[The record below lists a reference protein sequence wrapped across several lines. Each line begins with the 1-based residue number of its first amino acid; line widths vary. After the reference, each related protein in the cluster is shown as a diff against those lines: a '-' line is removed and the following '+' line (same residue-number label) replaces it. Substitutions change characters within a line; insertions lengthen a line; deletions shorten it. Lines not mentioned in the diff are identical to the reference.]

1 MKTNSL
7 AFRLFATAA
16 AWVLLVLPIAG
27 AIIYSLYAQEVE
39 TSFDRRLS
47 VLLTVI
53 LQDGIDHRETDAE
66 PGMPKDVGEPLFELT
81 HSGWYWQFK
90 PLDTPPAS
98 AVAADAK
105 APNAKAAPEPK
116 IPRTLKSRSLAGA
129 DLPLPSDFNVEP
141 NDREIRWANL
151 EGPLQ
156 QWLRVAETNYVF
168 GAGRKG
174 KRYSVA
180 VAGTLGEK
188 EVSLRSFRT
197 RLALALAL
205 AGVGLLAVTLFQ
217 IRFGL
222 LPLHKVEKGLAAIR
236 SGDAVRLDAGLPQ
249 EIEPL
254 QHELN
259 ALLKSNQEIVERART
274 HVGNLAHALKT
285 PLAVIVNE
293 ARDDASPLARKVTEQ
308 AELMHTQVNLYLE
321 RARMA
326 ARIGVIGR
334 VTEVRPVAESIIRAL
349 ERIHRDRQIAFTVDC
364 PAGARFQGERQDLEE
379 MLGNLLDNAAKWAHT
394 TVTLSAAI
402 IAPAAGATGNW
413 LEIRVDD
420 DGPGLTPEQLAEP
433 IIRGRRLDE
442 TKPGSGLGH
451 SIVADLA
458 HTYEGRL
465 ELQRA
470 EAGGLSAR
478 LTLPLA
484 V

>member
-1 MKTNSL
+1 MNTNSL

-16 AWVLLVLPIAG
+16 AWVVLVLPVAG
-27 AIIYSLYAQEVE
+27 AIIYSLYRTEVE

-53 LQDGIDHRETDAE
+53 LQDGIDHSEIEAE
-66 PGMPKDVGEPLFELT
+66 PGLPKDVGEPLFEIT

-90 PLDTPPAS
+90 PLDIRPPIS
-98 AVAADAK
+98 KPPDAK
-105 APNAKAAPEPK
+105 ASNAKSEPRV
-116 IPRTLKSRSLAGA
+116 PATLKSRSLAGA
-129 DLPLPSDFNVEP
+129 DLPLPSEFNIDP

-168 GAGRKG
+168 GEGRKAR
-174 KRYSVA
+174 RYSVA
-180 VAGTLGEK
+180 VGGPVGEMEASLG
-188 EVSLRSFRT
+188 SFRT
-197 RLALALAL
+197 RLSLSLAL
-205 AGVGLLAVTLFQ
+205 AGIGLLAVTLFQ

-222 LPLHKVEKGLAAIR
+222 LPLHKVERGLAAIR
-236 SGDAVRLDAGLPQ
+236 SGEAVRLDAGLPQ

-254 QHELN
+254 QQELN

-285 PLAVIVNE
+285 PLAVMVNE
-293 ARDDASPLARKVTEQ
+293 ARDDASPLARKVAEQ

-334 VTEVRPVAESIIRAL
+334 VTEVGPVAETIVRAL
-349 ERIHRDRQIAFTVDC
+349 ERIYRDRQITFTVNC
-364 PAGARFQGERQDLEE
+364 PAGTRVQGERQDLEE
-379 MLGNLLDNAAKWAHT
+379 MLGNLLDNAAKWASSKVLLT
-394 TVTLSAAI
+394 AMLV
-402 IAPAAGATGNW
+402 APNAAAGAPSW
-413 LEIRVDD
+413 LQIRVDD

-433 IIRGRRLDE
+433 IRRGRRLDE

-458 HTYEGRL
+458 HSYGGKL

>member
-1 MKTNSL
+1 MKANSL
-7 AFRLFATAA
+7 AFRLFATAV

-27 AIIYSLYAQEVE
+27 FLIYSLYRQEVE
-39 TSFDRRLS
+39 TSFDRRIG

-53 LQDGIDHRETDAE
+53 LSDSIDHGENE
-66 PGMPKDVGEPLFELT
+66 PGVPKDVGEPLFEIT

-90 PLDTPPAS
+90 PLDVKPPPS
-98 AVAADAK
+98 KPPDAK
-105 APNAKAAPEPK
+105 VANTKPSEPK
-116 IPRTLKSRSLAGA
+116 VPRALKSRSLASA
-129 DLPLPSDFNVEP
+129 DLPLPSEFNVDP

-156 QWLRVAETNYVF
+156 QWLRVAETIYVF
-168 GAGRKG
+168 GEGKKA

-180 VAGTLGEK
+180 VGGTLGET
-188 EVSLRSFRT
+188 EASLGSFRT
-197 RLALALAL
+197 RLSLSLAL

-222 LPLHKVEKGLAAIR
+222 LPLHKVEQGLAAIR
-236 SGDAVRLDAGLPQ
+236 SGEAVRLDAGLPQ
-249 EIEPL
+249 EIQPL
-254 QHELN
+254 QLELN

-285 PLAVIVNE
+285 PLAVMVNE
-293 ARDDASPLARKVTEQ
+293 ARDDPSPLARKVAEQ

-334 VTEVRPVAESIIRAL
+334 VTEVGPVAESIIRAL
-349 ERIHRDRQIAFTVDC
+349 ERIYRDRQLTFTVEC
-364 PAGARFQGERQDLEE
+364 PAGTRFQGERQDLEE

-394 TVTLSAAI
+394 KVLLTAIPTL
-402 IAPAAGATGNW
+402 PNGAAGTANW

-433 IIRGRRLDE
+433 ILRGRRLDE

-458 HTYEGRL
+458 HTYGGKL

>member
-1 MKTNSL
+1 MNTNSL
-7 AFRLFATAA
+7 AFRLFTTAA
-16 AWVLLVLPIAG
+16 AWVLLVLPVAG
-27 AIIYSLYAQEVE
+27 AIIYSLYRTEVE

-53 LQDGIDHRETDAE
+53 LQDGIDHGEDE
-66 PGMPKDVGEPLFELT
+66 PGDPKDVGEPLFEIT

-90 PLDTPPAS
+90 PLDVKLPPS
-98 AVAADAK
+98 KPPDAK
-105 APNAKAAPEPK
+105 VANTKPAEPRV
-116 IPRTLKSRSLAGA
+116 PRTLKSRSLAGT
-129 DLPLPSDFNVEP
+129 DLPLPSEFNIDP
-141 NDREIRWANL
+141 NDREVRWANL

-156 QWLRVAETNYVF
+156 QWLRVAETIYVF
-168 GAGRKG
+168 GEGKKA

-180 VAGTLGEK
+180 VGGTLGET
-188 EVSLRSFRT
+188 EASLGSFRT
-197 RLALALAL
+197 RLSLSLAL

-236 SGDAVRLDAGLPQ
+236 SGETTRLEAGLPQ

-285 PLAVIVNE
+285 PLAVMVNE
-293 ARDDASPLARKVTEQ
+293 ARDDPSPLARKVAEQ

-334 VTEVRPVAESIIRAL
+334 VTEVGPVAESIIRAL
-349 ERIHRDRQIAFTVDC
+349 ERIYRDRHLTFVVEC
-364 PAGARFQGERQDLEE
+364 PAGTRFQGERQDVEE
-379 MLGNLLDNAAKWAHT
+379 MLGNLLDNAAKWAHSKVLLT
-394 TVTLSAAI
+394 AI
-402 IAPAAGATGNW
+402 PTQPNGAAGTANW

-433 IIRGRRLDE
+433 ILRGRRLDE

-458 HTYEGRL
+458 HTYGGKL

-470 EAGGLSAR
+470 AAGGLSAR

>member
-1 MKTNSL
+1 MNTNSL

-16 AWVLLVLPIAG
+16 AWVLLVLPVAG
-27 AIIYSLYAQEVE
+27 AIIYSLYRTEVE
-39 TSFDRRLS
+39 TSFERRLS

-53 LQDGIDHRETDAE
+53 LQDGIDHGEDE
-66 PGMPKDVGEPLFELT
+66 PGDPKDVGEPLFEIT

-90 PLDTPPAS
+90 PLDVKLPPS
-98 AVAADAK
+98 KPPDPKAA
-105 APNAKAAPEPK
+105 NAKPSEPRV
-116 IPRTLKSRSLAGA
+116 PRTLKSRSLAGA
-129 DLPLPSDFNVEP
+129 DLPLPSEFNVDP

-156 QWLRVAETNYVF
+156 QSLRVAETNYVF
-168 GAGRKG
+168 GEG
-174 KRYSVA
+174 KKARRYSVA
-180 VAGTLGEK
+180 VGGTLGEM
-188 EVSLRSFRT
+188 EASLGSFRT
-197 RLALALAL
+197 RLSLSLAL

-222 LPLHKVEKGLAAIR
+222 LPLHKVEQGLAAIR
-236 SGDAVRLDAGLPQ
+236 SGEAVRLDAGLPQ

-285 PLAVIVNE
+285 PLAVMVNE
-293 ARDDASPLARKVTEQ
+293 ARDDPSPLARKVAEQ

-334 VTEVRPVAESIIRAL
+334 VTEVGPVAESIIRAL
-349 ERIHRDRQIAFTVDC
+349 ERIYRDRHLTFVVEC
-364 PAGARFQGERQDLEE
+364 PAGTRFQGERQDLEE
-379 MLGNLLDNAAKWAHT
+379 MLGNLLDNAAKWARGKVLLT
-394 TVTLSAAI
+394 AIPTL
-402 IAPAAGATGNW
+402 PNGAAGTSNW

-433 IIRGRRLDE
+433 ILRGRRLDE

-458 HTYEGRL
+458 HTYGGKL

>member
-16 AWVLLVLPIAG
+16 AWVLLVLPVAG
-27 AIIYSLYAQEVE
+27 AIIYSLYRTEVE

-53 LQDGIDHRETDAE
+53 LQDGIDHGEDG
-66 PGMPKDVGEPLFELT
+66 PGDPKDVGEPLFEIT

-90 PLDTPPAS
+90 PLDVKLPPS
-98 AVAADAK
+98 KPPDAK
-105 APNAKAAPEPK
+105 AANMKPSEPRV
-116 IPRTLKSRSLAGA
+116 PRTLKSRSLAGA
-129 DLPLPSDFNVEP
+129 DLPLPSEFNIDP

-156 QWLRVAETNYVF
+156 QWLRVAETIYVF
-168 GAGRKG
+168 GEGKKA

-180 VAGTLGEK
+180 VGGTLGEM
-188 EVSLRSFRT
+188 EASLGSFRT
-197 RLALALAL
+197 RLSLSLAL

-222 LPLHKVEKGLAAIR
+222 LPLHKVEQRLAAIR
-236 SGDAVRLDAGLPQ
+236 SGEAVRLGGGLPQ

-254 QHELN
+254 QQELN

-285 PLAVIVNE
+285 PLAVMVNE
-293 ARDDASPLARKVTEQ
+293 ARDDPSPLARKVAEQ

-334 VTEVRPVAESIIRAL
+334 VTEVGPVAESIIRAL
-349 ERIHRDRQIAFTVDC
+349 ERIYRDRHLIFVVEC
-364 PAGARFQGERQDLEE
+364 PAGTRFQGERQDLEE
-379 MLGNLLDNAAKWAHT
+379 MLGNLLDNAAKWART
-394 TVTLSAAI
+394 KVLLTAVPAQSNGAPATLS
-402 IAPAAGATGNW
+402 W
-413 LEIRVDD
+413 LQISVDD

-433 IIRGRRLDE
+433 ILRGRRLDE

-458 HTYEGRL
+458 HTYGGQL

-470 EAGGLSAR
+470 QAGGLSAR

>member
-16 AWVLLVLPIAG
+16 AWVLLVLPVAG
-27 AIIYSLYAQEVE
+27 AIIYSLYRQEVE

-47 VLLTVI
+47 VLLTVV
-53 LQDGIDHRETDAE
+53 LQDGVDHAEVEGE
-66 PGMPKDVGEPLFELT
+66 PGMPKDVGEPLFEIT
-81 HSGWYWQFK
+81 QSGWYWQFK
-90 PLDTPPAS
+90 PLDTKTPAPK
-98 AVAADAK
+98 AADTK
-105 APNAKAAPEPK
+105 QQNSKGEPRAQ
-116 IPRTLKSRSLAGA
+116 PTLRSRSLAGSE
-129 DLPLPSDFNVEP
+129 LPLPSDFDVAP

-156 QWLRVAETNYVF
+156 QWLRVAETYYVF
-168 GAGRKG
+168 GEG
-174 KRYSVA
+174 KKARRYSVA
-180 VAGTLGEK
+180 VGGILGEK
-188 EVSLRSFRT
+188 ETTLASFRT
-197 RLALALAL
+197 RLSLALAL

-222 LPLHKVEKGLAAIR
+222 HPLHKVEKSLAAIR
-236 SGDAVRLDAGLPQ
+236 SGEAAQLDAGLPQ

-293 ARDDASPLARKVTEQ
+293 ARDDTTGLGAKVTEQ
-308 AELMHTQVNLYLE
+308 AELMHSQVNLYLE

-326 ARIGVIGR
+326 ARVGVIGR
-334 VTEVRPVAESIIRAL
+334 VTEVGPVAESIVRAL
-349 ERIHRDRQIAFTVDC
+349 ERIYRDRQLTFSVDC
-364 PAGARFQGERQDLEE
+364 AAGVRFQGERQDLEE
-379 MLGNLLDNAAKWAHT
+379 MLGNLLDNAAKWARTKVMLT
-394 TVTLSAAI
+394 THPLPPISTGTA
-402 IAPAAGATGNW
+402 GNW
-413 LEIRVDD
+413 LHIKVED
-420 DGPGLTPEQLAEP
+420 DGPGLTPEQLAQP

-451 SIVADLA
+451 SIIADLA
-458 HTYEGRL
+458 HTYGGKL
-465 ELQRA
+465 ELARA
-470 EAGGLSAR
+470 EIGGLSAQ

>member
-7 AFRLFATAA
+7 AFRLFATVA
-16 AWVLLVLPIAG
+16 AWVVLVLPVAG
-27 AIIYSLYAQEVE
+27 GIIYSLYAQEVK

-53 LQDGIDHRETDAE
+53 LQDGIDHGSAE
-66 PGMPKDVGEPLFELT
+66 PGDPKDVGEPLFEIT
-81 HSGWYWQFK
+81 HSGWYWQFR
-90 PLDTPPAS
+90 PLD
-98 AVAADAK
+98 AK
-105 APNAKAAPEPK
+105 PNDPK
-116 IPRTLKSRSLAGA
+116 PPRTLMSRSLANA
-129 DLPLPSDFNVEP
+129 NLPVPSDFNIDP

-151 EGPLQ
+151 EGPVQ

-168 GAGRKG
+168 GEGKKA

-180 VAGTLGEK
+180 VAGPLGEM
-188 EVSLRSFRT
+188 EASLGSFRT
-197 RLALALAL
+197 RLTLAFAL

-222 LPLHKVEKGLAAIR
+222 LPLHQVEKGLAAIR
-236 SGDAVRLDAGLPQ
+236 SGDATRLDAKLPQ
-249 EIEPL
+249 EIRPL
-254 QHELN
+254 QQELN
-259 ALLKSNQEIVERART
+259 ALLKSNQDIVERART

-285 PLAVIVNE
+285 PLAVMVNE
-293 ARDDASPLARKVTEQ
+293 ARDDTSPLALKVTEQ

-334 VTEVRPVAESIIRAL
+334 VTEVGPVAESIIRAL
-349 ERIHRDRQIAFTVDC
+349 ERIYRDRELAFTVDC
-364 PAGARFQGERQDLEE
+364 PAGTRFQGERQDLEE

-394 TVTLSAAI
+394 KVVLTASAVTLAP
-402 IAPAAGATGNW
+402 APAAVGAAATPGGSW

-433 IIRGRRLDE
+433 ILRGRRLDE

-458 HTYEGRL
+458 HTYGGEL
-465 ELQRA
+465 TLQRA

-484 V
+484 T

>member
-1 MKTNSL
+1 M
-7 AFRLFATAA
+7 
-16 AWVLLVLPIAG
+16 
-27 AIIYSLYAQEVE
+27 
-39 TSFDRRLS
+39 
-47 VLLTVI
+47 LLTVI
-53 LQDGIDHRETDAE
+53 LQDGIDHGEDE
-66 PGMPKDVGEPLFELT
+66 PGDPKDVGEPLFEIT

-90 PLDTPPAS
+90 PLDVKPPPPS
-98 AVAADAK
+98 RRCESRQYQAVRAK
-105 APNAKAAPEPK
+105 V
-116 IPRTLKSRSLAGA
+116 PRTLKSRSLASA
-129 DLPLPSDFNVEP
+129 DLPLPSEFNVDP

-156 QWLRVAETNYVF
+156 QSLRVAETIYVF
-168 GAGRKG
+168 GEG
-174 KRYSVA
+174 KKARRYSVA
-180 VAGTLGEK
+180 VGGTLGET
-188 EVSLRSFRT
+188 EASLGSFRT
-197 RLALALAL
+197 RLSLSLAL

-222 LPLHKVEKGLAAIR
+222 LPLHKVEQGLAAIR
-236 SGDAVRLDAGLPQ
+236 SGEAVRLDAGLPQ
-249 EIEPL
+249 EIQPL
-254 QHELN
+254 QLELN

-285 PLAVIVNE
+285 PLAVMVNE
-293 ARDDASPLARKVTEQ
+293 ARDDPSPLARKVAEQ

-334 VTEVRPVAESIIRAL
+334 VTEVGPVAESIIRAL
-349 ERIHRDRQIAFTVDC
+349 ERIYRDRQLTFAVEC
-364 PAGARFQGERQDLEE
+364 PAGTRFQGERQDLEE
-379 MLGNLLDNAAKWAHT
+379 MLGNLLDNAAKWART
-394 TVTLSAAI
+394 KVLLTAIPTL
-402 IAPAAGATGNW
+402 PNGAAGTANW

-433 IIRGRRLDE
+433 ILRGRRLDE

-458 HTYEGRL
+458 HTYGGKL

>member
-1 MKTNSL
+1 M
-7 AFRLFATAA
+7 
-16 AWVLLVLPIAG
+16 PIP
-27 AIIYSLYAQEVE
+27 SE
-39 TSFDRRLS
+39 FN
-47 VLLTVI
+47 
-53 LQDGIDHRETDAE
+53 ID
-66 PGMPKDVGEPLFELT
+66 
-81 HSGWYWQFK
+81 
-90 PLDTPPAS
+90 
-98 AVAADAK
+98 
-105 APNAKAAPEPK
+105 
-116 IPRTLKSRSLAGA
+116 
-129 DLPLPSDFNVEP
+129 P

-168 GAGRKG
+168 GEGRKAR
-174 KRYSVA
+174 RYSVA
-180 VAGTLGEK
+180 VGGPLGET
-188 EVSLRSFRT
+188 EASLGSFRT
-197 RLALALAL
+197 RLTLSLALV
-205 AGVGLLAVTLFQ
+205 GVGLLAVTLFQ

-222 LPLHKVEKGLAAIR
+222 LPLHKVEQGLAAIR
-236 SGDAVRLDAGLPQ
+236 SGEAVRLDAGLPQ

-285 PLAVIVNE
+285 PLAVMVNE
-293 ARDDASPLARKVTEQ
+293 ARDDASPLARKVAEQ

-334 VTEVRPVAESIIRAL
+334 VTEVGPVAESIIRAL
-349 ERIHRDRQIAFTVDC
+349 ERIYRDRHLTFVVEC
-364 PAGARFQGERQDLEE
+364 PAGTRFQGERQDLEE
-379 MLGNLLDNAAKWAHT
+379 MLGNLLDNAAKWART
-394 TVTLSAAI
+394 KVLLTAVPAQSNGAPATLS
-402 IAPAAGATGNW
+402 W
-413 LEIRVDD
+413 LQISVDD

-433 IIRGRRLDE
+433 ILRGRRLDE

-458 HTYEGRL
+458 HTYGGQL

-470 EAGGLSAR
+470 QAGGLSAR

>member
-1 MKTNSL
+1 MNTNSL
-7 AFRLFATAA
+7 AFRLFTTAA
-16 AWVLLVLPIAG
+16 AWVLLVLPVAG
-27 AIIYSLYAQEVE
+27 AIIYSLYRTEVE

-53 LQDGIDHRETDAE
+53 LQAGIDQGEDE
-66 PGMPKDVGEPLFELT
+66 PGDPRDVGEPLFEIT
-81 HSGWYWQFK
+81 HSGWYWQFT
-90 PLDTPPAS
+90 PLDVKLPPS
-98 AVAADAK
+98 KPPDAK
-105 APNAKAAPEPK
+105 VANTKPSEPK
-116 IPRTLKSRSLAGA
+116 VQRTLKSRSLAGA
-129 DLPLPSDFNVEP
+129 GLPLPSEFNVDP

-156 QWLRVAETNYVF
+156 QWLRVAETIYVF
-168 GAGRKG
+168 GEGKKA

-180 VAGTLGEK
+180 VGGTLGEI
-188 EVSLRSFRT
+188 EASLGSFST
-197 RLALALAL
+197 RLSLSLAL

-222 LPLHKVEKGLAAIR
+222 LPLHKVERGLAAIR
-236 SGDAVRLDAGLPQ
+236 SGEAVRLDGGLPQ

-254 QHELN
+254 QLELN

-285 PLAVIVNE
+285 PLAVMVNE
-293 ARDDASPLARKVTEQ
+293 ARDDPSPLARKVAEQ

-334 VTEVRPVAESIIRAL
+334 VTEVGPVADSIIRAL
-349 ERIHRDRQIAFTVDC
+349 ERIYRDRHLTFVVEC
-364 PAGARFQGERQDLEE
+364 PAGTRFQGERQDLEE
-379 MLGNLLDNAAKWAHT
+379 MLGNLLDNAAKWART
-394 TVTLSAAI
+394 KVLLTAVPTL
-402 IAPAAGATGNW
+402 PNGAAGTSNW

-433 IIRGRRLDE
+433 ILRGRRLDE

-458 HTYEGRL
+458 HTYGGKL

>member
-1 MKTNSL
+1 MRLDSL

-16 AWVLLVLPIAG
+16 AWVLLVLPVAG

-90 PLDTPPAS
+90 PLDTTPPSPAS
-98 AVAADAK
+98 SDTKVPNTK
-105 APNAKAAPEPK
+105 ATPEPK

-129 DLPLPSDFNVEP
+129 DLPLPSEFNVEP

-168 GAGRKG
+168 GTGRKG

-188 EVSLRSFRT
+188 EASLRSFRT

-222 LPLHKVEKGLAAIR
+222 LPLHKVEQGLAAIR
-236 SGDAVRLDAGLPQ
+236 SGAAVR
-249 EIEPL
+249 
-254 QHELN
+254 
-259 ALLKSNQEIVERART
+259 SNPCPARSDSRRRRPT
-274 HVGNLAHALKT
+274 GS
-285 PLAVIVNE
+285 P
-293 ARDDASPLARKVTEQ
+293 ASPRPSTATSRNSKHYSAR
-308 AELMHTQVNLYLE
+308 
-321 RARMA
+321 RFA
-326 ARIGVIGR
+326 AR
-334 VTEVRPVAESIIRAL
+334 
-349 ERIHRDRQIAFTVDC
+349 
-364 PAGARFQGERQDLEE
+364 
-379 MLGNLLDNAAKWAHT
+379 
-394 TVTLSAAI
+394 
-402 IAPAAGATGNW
+402 
-413 LEIRVDD
+413 
-420 DGPGLTPEQLAEP
+420 
-433 IIRGRRLDE
+433 RG
-442 TKPGSGLGH
+442 
-451 SIVADLA
+451 
-458 HTYEGRL
+458 
-465 ELQRA
+465 
-470 EAGGLSAR
+470 
-478 LTLPLA
+478 
-484 V
+484 

>member
-1 MKTNSL
+1 MNTNSL

-16 AWVLLVLPIAG
+16 AWVLLVLPVAG
-27 AIIYSLYAQEVE
+27 AIIYSLYRTEVE

-53 LQDGIDHRETDAE
+53 LQDGIDHGEDE
-66 PGMPKDVGEPLFELT
+66 PGDPKDVGEPLFEIT

-90 PLDTPPAS
+90 PLDVKLPPPKKES
-98 AVAADAK
+98 A
-105 APNAKAAPEPK
+105 
-116 IPRTLKSRSLAGA
+116 RSSRSLAGA
-129 DLPLPSDFNVEP
+129 DLPLPSEFNVDP

-156 QWLRVAETNYVF
+156 QWLRIAETNYVF
-168 GAGRKG
+168 GEGKKA

-180 VAGTLGEK
+180 VGGTLGEM
-188 EVSLRSFRT
+188 EASLGSFRT
-197 RLALALAL
+197 RLSLSLAL

-222 LPLHKVEKGLAAIR
+222 LPLHKVEQGLAAIR
-236 SGDAVRLDAGLPQ
+236 SGEAVRLDAGLPQ
-249 EIEPL
+249 EIQPL
-254 QHELN
+254 QLELN

-285 PLAVIVNE
+285 PLAVMVNE
-293 ARDDASPLARKVTEQ
+293 ARDDPSPLARKVAEQ

-334 VTEVRPVAESIIRAL
+334 VTEVGLVAESIIRAL
-349 ERIHRDRQIAFTVDC
+349 ERIYRDRHLTFVVEC
-364 PAGARFQGERQDLEE
+364 PAGTRFQGERQDLEE
-379 MLGNLLDNAAKWAHT
+379 MLGNLLDNAAKWART
-394 TVTLSAAI
+394 KVLLTAIPTL
-402 IAPAAGATGNW
+402 PNGAAGSANW

-433 IIRGRRLDE
+433 ILRGRRLDE

-458 HTYEGRL
+458 HTYGGKL